1 MDRAEH
7 LKKRL
12 EQEKEGKKAIFESMC
27 LSSCD
32 KACFIQCFWLCPLEL
47 CVVWTVFPWELT
59 GLLCISNS

>member
-12 EQEKEGKKAIFESMC
+12 DQEKEGKEAVLESVC

-32 KACFIQCFWLCPLEL
+32 KACLTQCSWLCPLEL
-47 CVVWTVFPWELT
+47 CVVWTVYPWELT
-59 GLLCISNS
+59 GLLCISSS